1 VTRPLPLCSRPSA
14 RNSAIGRGRRRSRC
28 TDAHSDAADHALG
41 EIDTLASNI
50 LSLVR
55 TMRHA
60 AQKDRAKMGVR
71 LHDLLES
78 YVAAVMSA
86 APH

>member
-1 VTRPLPLCSRPSA
+1 LGADGEDHGALMPIPT
-14 RNSAIGRGRRRSRC
+14 
-28 TDAHSDAADHALG
+28 AADHALG

-55 TMRHA
+55 TMQHA
-60 AQKDRAKMGVR
+60 AQKDRAKMRVR
-71 LHDLLES
+71 LRDLLES

-86 APH
+86 APQ